1 MSEDCRLRAKRV
13 FVVLLLIA
21 LLQACVSADSKEQ
34 QTRNEKASAVN
45 VQLGIGYL
53 QQNNLEV
60 ASEKLTKALRQNP
73 NSPAANNAYAI
84 LQDRLGQTE
93 LAGEYYKKATELDP
107 KDAGAANN
115 YGRFLCMNG
124 RELESE
130 KYFKRALD
138 NPLYSTPEVAYT
150 NAAICL
156 LRVQEVEPAKKY
168 LLRALAERSDF
179 STALMALGGL
189 YFDQGDYA
197 DAQLYLDRFHL
208 VAQPTPRSLW
218 LSIRTALA
226 LDPQADISA
235 LVKRLGTD
243 FPDSREYELWK
254 AFE

>member
-1 MSEDCRLRAKRV
+1 MSEDCTLRTKRIV
-13 FVVLLLIA
+13 VVLLLGA
-21 LLQACVSADSKEQ
+21 LLQACVSAESQQQ
-34 QTRNEKASAVN
+34 QTQNEKASAVN

-60 ASEKLTKALRQNP
+60 ASEKLTKALRQDP

-84 LQDRLGQTE
+84 LQDRLGQKE
-93 LAGEYYKKATELDP
+93 LAEQHYLKATELDP

-156 LRVQEVEPAKKY
+156 LRVQEVEQAKKY
-168 LLRALAERSDF
+168 LLMALTEKSDF
-179 STALMALGGL
+179 STALIALGGL
-189 YFDQGDYA
+189 YFDLGDYA
-197 DAQLYLDRFHL
+197 DAQVYLDRFHL
-208 VAQPTPRSLW
+208 VAKATPRSLW

-226 LDPQADISA
+226 LDPQADISG

-243 FPDSREYELWK
+243 FPDSREYDLWK